1 MGRMHR
7 MGGRGGSLNESE
19 VVYTLLL
26 TGMSE
31 QSIESRDQRSS
42 QKNLEPRPQN
52 LTGFDENPHYFSGKR
67 INTDCFLKIYSI
79 EALSSQMCWI
89 SIKTDKHHQIRRRR
103 EDKSAGENL
112 CMEQGEGSTS
122 QGFTHYRH

>member
-1 MGRMHR
+1 M
-7 MGGRGGSLNESE
+7 GGSLNESE

-26 TGMSE
+26 TYGDVRAE
-31 QSIESRDQRSS
+31 HRVKRPGHVQRSS

-112 CMEQGEGSTS
+112 CMD
-122 QGFTHYRH
+122 